1 MINPIPDL
9 IKKKIKEFDY
19 NSVTAQFALVGDEG
33 YWKTIRCRFILD
45 IDPPHGAKTLF
56 KKDNFVLVDF
66 SLSLEEFQEI
76 LDDLENFDM
85 ELNGEM
91 CFKLGN
97 YPIFFGGNFPG
108 RELEFYGRQ
117 IMIRSHG
124 IQKPAYFANY
134 YIHQSV
140 AGQLPRDLDL
150 TDYEIPLRDGVE
162 AINYFWKTNFEY
174 HEINSHNCQIYM
186 PIYDASIKKV
196 SLDNTKFKIKLEIN
210 PSTKKDDLSLAIIAT
225 APGNHQYRKKHKIMK
240 DEMEI
245 DILFTP
251 NVASV
256 HLNKNGKNLDVY
268 NYYPP
273 SQFEDYLPKDE
284 LIPEQQMNLSEKT
297 NHEHP
302 KPFLKIEH
310 FHDPFYRNLVE
321 QINKCY
327 RYGMPDIA
335 LERIRKLFENLL
347 IDILKKK
354 YQEDISSYKGA
365 NDKHLKFHLI
375 VKNTKEKIQQ
385 GEFDHVK
392 KEFEEAIDG
401 IDKLRDK
408 GNKSTHSI
416 TFDVKKS
423 YLDEI
428 HDEIERKV
436 DLFLR
441 IFSMI

>member
-19 NSVTAQFALVGDEG
+19 NSATAQFALVMDDDFGKIIE
-33 YWKTIRCRFILD
+33 CRFILD
-45 IDPPHGAKTLF
+45 IDHPHKTKTLL
-56 KKDNFVLVDF
+56 KKDNFVLEEF
-66 SLSLEEFQEI
+66 SLSIEEFQEI
-76 LDDLENFDM
+76 LDGLKKFDL

-91 CFKLGN
+91 VFKLGN

-117 IMIRSHG
+117 IMTRHHG
-124 IQKPAYFANY
+124 IQKPAFLASY
-134 YIHQSV
+134 YIHQSI

-150 TDYEIPLRDGVE
+150 TDYETPLRDGVE
-162 AINYFWKTNFEY
+162 AINHFWKTNFQY
-174 HEINSHNCQIYM
+174 HDISHNCKIYM

-196 SLDNTKFKIKLEIN
+196 SLVNTKFKIKLEISS
-210 PSTKKDDLSLAIIAT
+210 STKKDELSLAVIAT

-251 NVASV
+251 NNASL
-256 HLNKNGKNLDVY
+256 HLNKKGKNIDVY

-273 SQFEDYLPKDE
+273 DQLEDYQTKDE
-284 LIPEQQMNLSEKT
+284 LIPEQKMNLSEKT
-297 NHEHP
+297 NHEQP

-310 FHDPFYRNLVE
+310 FQDPFYRRLVE

-327 RYGMPDIA
+327 SYEMPDIA

-347 IDILKKK
+347 IDILKRKYPNDINTYQNSMKK
-354 YQEDISSYKGA
+354 HHQ
-365 NDKHLKFHLI
+365 FHII
-375 VKNTKEKIQQ
+375 VENTKNKIKK
-385 GEFDHVK
+385 GDFENVK
-392 KEFEEAIDG
+392 SEFEEAINW
-401 IDKLRDK
+401 IAKLRDK

-416 TFDVKKS
+416 TFNVKKQ
-423 YLDEI
+423 YLDEV

-436 DLFLR
+436 DLLLR
-441 IFSMI
+441 ILSLI